1 MDGRGTCFLH
11 AVCPHFL
18 RFTAYPGAYAPH
30 PRRKRPAPSDA
41 GAQEA
46 AASCAECGV
55 GDGCHLIDCSVGV
68 ARAANDP
75 GAAAALERGRRIT
88 SKLRELAGQAVPH
101 E

>member
-1 MDGRGTCFLH
+1 MFLQASPY
-11 AVCPHFL
+11 AVAGSRPVVGGVD
-18 RFTAYPGAYAPH
+18 RPR